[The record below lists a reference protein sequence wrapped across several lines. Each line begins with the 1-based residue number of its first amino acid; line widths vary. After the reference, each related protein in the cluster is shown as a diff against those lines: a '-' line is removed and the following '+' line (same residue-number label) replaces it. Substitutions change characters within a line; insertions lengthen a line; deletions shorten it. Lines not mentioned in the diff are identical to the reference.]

1 MKNTYKVYKYT
12 NLINGKIYIGQT
24 IGDLKYRAGY
34 NGYKYRKCPY
44 FYNAIQKYGW
54 DNFTVEI
61 LQDNLTREQANEF
74 EIKYIKYFNSQDPNI
89 GYNISDGGNTNSV
102 LRKKVYQYTLDGQFI
117 KEWESLSDA
126 NRYYNTHSIEVINKR
141 SCMGYQ
147 WKYEKFE
154 KIPPI
159 SNPNNTG
166 KQKKVY
172 KYDLDGN
179 FICEYN
185 SINEAARLNGNSIA
199 FKHISSCCN
208 NKRKSAI
215 GFRWSFIL
223 VDKLPNDDRIKRI
236 VKHKIAKINP
246 ITNEIIELFN
256 SSSEAA
262 KTVQD
267 KSKSKS
273 QKLTDIG
280 HCICHCCRKGLNYT
294 CYGYKWQF
302 VDDIKNTKIFED

>member
-24 IGDLKYRAGY
+24 VDSLEYRAGC

-44 FYNAIQKYGW
+44 FYSAIKKYGW
-54 DNFTVEI
+54 ENFVVEI
-61 LQDNLTREQANEF
+61 LQDNLTHEQANEL
-74 EIKYIKYFNSQDPNI
+74 EIKYIKQFNSQDAKV

-102 LRKKVYQYTLDGQFI
+102 LRKKLYQYSLNGEYI
-117 KEWESLSDA
+117 KEWESLSEA
-126 NRYYNTHSIEVINKR
+126 RRFYNSSIDPLRN
-141 SCMGYQ
+141 SLGYQ
-147 WKYEKFE
+147 WSYEKVD
-154 KIPPI
+154 KMPPI
-159 SNPNNTG
+159 QNPNNLG
-166 KQKKVY
+166 VKKKVY

-185 SINEAARLNGNSIA
+185 SISEAAKDNGNSNS

-208 NKRKSAI
+208 KKRKSAM
-215 GFRWSFIL
+215 GFRWSFML
-223 VDKLPNDDRIKRI
+223 VDKLPNDDKVRRII
-236 VKHKIAKINP
+236 KHKIAKLNP

-256 SSSEAA
+256 SPSEAA

-280 HCICHCCRKGLNYT
+280 HCICHCCRKGLDYT

-302 VDDIKNTKIFED
+302 VDDTNNTQNFKK